1 MSICTLVT
9 ALPSMT
15 AMCHRICSKR
25 LLLLNKGVSRKA
37 LAFEINVEVPAVV
50 PMRDKLEILVSDANF
65 A

>member
-1 MSICTLVT
+1 
-9 ALPSMT
+9 MT